1 MYKQS
6 RSQGF
11 GPEVKRRIMLGTYAL
26 SSGYYDAYY
35 KKAQQARTLIKR
47 DFDEAFKQVDIIVT
61 PTAPTAAFK
70 LGEKTDDPLQMY
82 LSDIFTISM
91 NLAGIP
97 GLSLPCGLTRERLP
111 IGLQILGRHFDEETV
126 LRAAYSYEQATDWHT
141 RKPTL

>member
-1 MYKQS
+1 
-6 RSQGF
+6 
-11 GPEVKRRIMLGTYAL
+11 MLGTYAL

-61 PTAPTAAFK
+61 PTAPTPAFK

-82 LSDIFTISM
+82 LSDIFTISI

-97 GLSLPCGLTRERLP
+97 GISLPCGLTRERLP

>member
-1 MYKQS
+1 
-6 RSQGF
+6 
-11 GPEVKRRIMLGTYAL
+11 
-26 SSGYYDAYY
+26 
-35 KKAQQARTLIKR
+35 
-47 DFDEAFKQVDIIVT
+47 
-61 PTAPTAAFK
+61 
-70 LGEKTDDPLQMY
+70 MY
-82 LSDIFTISM
+82 LSDIFTISI